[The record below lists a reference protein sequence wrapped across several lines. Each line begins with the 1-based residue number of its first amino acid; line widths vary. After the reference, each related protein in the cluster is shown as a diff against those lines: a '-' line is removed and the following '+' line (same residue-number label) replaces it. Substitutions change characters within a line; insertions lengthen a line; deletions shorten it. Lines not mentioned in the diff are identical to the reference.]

1 MRRRLARATREGEL
15 DYLPIHETGHPPYRD
30 RRRDRRLA
38 AAGWIVIRITGQD
51 LSHHRAEV
59 VDDLRRAL
67 DLHR

>member
-1 MRRRLARATREGEL
+1 MVEL
-15 DYLPIHETGHPPYRD
+15 DYLPIHESGHTPYRD

-38 AAGWIVIRITGQD
+38 AAGWIVIRITGDD

-59 VDDLRRAL
+59 IDDLRRAL